1 MFVLTKVEIL
11 SELEKLG
18 ITAPAEI
25 QTFFRDYNNYFSIAY
40 PDNSSC

>member
-25 QTFFRDYNNYFSIAY
+25 QAFFRDYNNYFSIAY